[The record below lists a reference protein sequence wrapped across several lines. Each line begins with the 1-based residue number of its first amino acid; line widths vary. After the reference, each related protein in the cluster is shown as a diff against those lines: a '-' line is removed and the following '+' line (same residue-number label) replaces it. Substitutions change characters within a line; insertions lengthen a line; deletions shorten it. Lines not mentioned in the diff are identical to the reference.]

1 MADHRPPHKE
11 STMSTERD
19 TILEVQGMTCPSCI
33 RHVTAALNEVDGVEK
48 VDVKLR
54 DGLVVVQHDASAAP
68 IDRLIDAL
76 RDAGYESQPRRAGQV

>member
-1 MADHRPPHKE
+1 
-11 STMSTERD
+11 MSNERD

-33 RHVTAALNEVDGVEK
+33 RHVTAALDEIDGVAK

-68 IDRLIDAL
+68 IERLVDAL
-76 RDAGYESQPRRAGQV
+76 RDAGYEAQPRRAAPV

>member
-1 MADHRPPHKE
+1 MNK
-11 STMSTERD
+11 ERD
-19 TILEVQGMTCPSCI
+19 TVLEVQGMTCPSCI
-33 RHVTAALNEVDGVEK
+33 RHVTAALTEVDGVEK

-76 RDAGYESQPRRAGQV
+76 RDAGYESQRRRAAQV